1 MKMCGVKTDLID
13 TNGCTALFYAVTLGH
28 ADATSKLLDLGA
40 DPNRQDRKGR
50 SPAHCGCAKGQLE
63 TIKILSARATNLWL
77 RNAKGDL
84 PLHEAASSGRTEL
97 VEWLLAQK
105 PNHIN
110 SSSNDGR
117 TVLHIAA
124 SNDSIDMCRMLIEK
138 GAEINAV
145 YRNMKNVVK
154 TPLDCAMQKG
164 YRTTAKF
171 IQTHGGLP
179 ANKLR
184 LSGRKPQAV
193 IPEFDV
199 DVGPI
204 KISDNA
210 QDSKS
215 SKHRESDSDTDSKQ
229 HRKRRKCSHKRR
241 SSSCSETFICH
252 RVDEPCEI
260 NRSKSSS
267 ELSKRH
273 KSRRKSS
280 TTATDS
286 SECSDSESDGD
297 DTDHHCCHHVKRK
310 NRCYKK
316 VKGKSSNG
324 DQQQRAGSKLKDN
337 GKGHHKRRASS
348 SNNKNRLTE
357 SENDEERTIEKREKR
372 VEIVTSSSENRK
384 KSLSSSSA
392 AKDGSKKNSTAN
404 VKRSPSSS
412 KGSTTLSSSS
422 TNAAKK
428 KLGSDGK
435 KKSEEREKSQDK
447 SPSASRK
454 PSDDDETLRDTAML
468 SKAET
473 ATAVESIAVAQEEE
487 QHIDTL
493 KVPSNS
499 EFDDGLLTDAT
510 YVIETDTIKT
520 TVTSTTS
527 TTTTAT
533 TVKERSEDMIPA
545 EEIKIDD
552 TLIGNANGTI
562 TENVESKLSME
573 NIQHSSSSSG
583 TGNGGV
589 SHEPTKA
596 TPAVDENVTEKDEG
610 IREDDTTSAEEFQ
623 PVNEAR
629 SSESRSSFQVLN
641 DSDDAYEKLREFE
654 QRALRSE
661 IDDTIM
667 FNEQTSTS
675 DRENLEPE
683 DSGIEPSPRI
693 HRNKLT
699 YQSQPTTYYL
709 DDFENRKPGDKN
721 ACNMTTVQQSIQKNI
736 RR

>member
-1 MKMCGVKTDLID
+1 MCGVKTDLID

-63 TIKILSARATNLWL
+63 TIKILSARGSNLWL

-124 SNDSIDMCRMLIEK
+124 SNDSIDMCRMLIDK

-164 YRTTAKF
+164 FRTTAKF
-171 IQTHGGLP
+171 IQSHSGVP

-215 SKHRESDSDTDSKQ
+215 SKHRESDSDSDSKH

-241 SSSCSETFICH
+241 SSSCSETFVCH
-252 RVDEPCEI
+252 RIDEPCEI

-267 ELSKRH
+267 ELNKRQR
-273 KSRRKSS
+273 SRRAS
-280 TTATDS
+280 TTTGTDS
-286 SECSDSESDGD
+286 SENSESDSGD
-297 DTDHHCCHHVKRK
+297 DDSEQHCCYHKKRQH
-310 NRCYKK
+310 RCYKK
-316 VKGKSSNG
+316 VKHKS
-324 DQQQRAGSKLKDN
+324 APSKSKDN
-337 GKGHHKRRASS
+337 GKSHHKKAN
-348 SNNKNRLTE
+348 NNKNRLTE
-357 SENDEERTIEKREKR
+357 SENDEERTIEKSTREKK
-372 VEIVTSSSENRK
+372 VEIVTNENRK
-384 KSLSSSSA
+384 RESRTLLSST
-392 AKDGSKKNSTAN
+392 KDGPRKNSTLN
-404 VKRSPSSS
+404 VKRSPSAT
-412 KGSTTLSSSS
+412 KGSTAT
-422 TNAAKK
+422 KK
-428 KLGSDGK
+428 KLGGDGK
-435 KKSEEREKSQDK
+435 KKSEEKEKFQDK

-454 PSDDDETLRDTAML
+454 PSDEDEALKDMTTT
-468 SKAET
+468 SKTET
-473 ATAVESIAVAQEEE
+473 ATVVESIPIAPDDEN
-487 QHIDTL
+487 IDTL
-493 KVPSNS
+493 KLPNNS
-499 EFDDGLLTDAT
+499 EIDDGLLTDAT

-520 TVTSTTS
+520 TTTS
-527 TTTTAT
+527 TTVVTMPAKTT
-533 TVKERSEDMIPA
+533 TVCDEKSEGKIPA

-552 TLIGNANGTI
+552 MLIGNANGTI

-573 NIQHSSSSSG
+573 NIQHSNNNQQQQA
-583 TGNGGV
+583 TTFTKPTEEHV
-589 SHEPTKA
+589 S
-596 TPAVDENVTEKDEG
+596 EKDEG
-610 IREDDTTSAEEFQ
+610 IREDDTTSAEEYQ
-623 PVNEAR
+623 PANGAR

-654 QRALRSE
+654 EKNFLNDM
-661 IDDTIM
+661 DDTIM
-667 FNEQTSTS
+667 LNEQTSTS
-675 DRENLEPE
+675 DRENFEPE

-699 YQSQPTTYYL
+699 YQSQPTTFYL

>member
-1 MKMCGVKTDLID
+1 MCGVKTDLID

-63 TIKILSARATNLWL
+63 TIKILNARGSNLWL

-97 VEWLLAQK
+97 LEWLLAQK

-171 IQTHGGLP
+171 IQSHGGLP

-215 SKHRESDSDTDSKQ
+215 SKHRESESDSDSKH

-267 ELSKRH
+267 ELNKRH

-286 SECSDSESDGD
+286 SEASDSESDD
-297 DTDHHCCHHVKRK
+297 ETDHHCCHHVKRK

-316 VKGKSSNG
+316 IKNKTSIATNKSKENGKS
-324 DQQQRAGSKLKDN
+324 Q
-337 GKGHHKRRASS
+337 HKRSSS
-348 SNNKNRLTE
+348 SNKSRYTE
-357 SENDEERTIEKREKR
+357 SENDEEKTTEKREKR
-372 VEIVTSSSENRK
+372 VEIVTSSGDSRK
-384 KSLSSSSA
+384 RESSKSLSSSSTT
-392 AKDGSKKNSTAN
+392 KDGVKKSSTVN

-412 KGSTTLSSSS
+412 KGSSSSS
-422 TNAAKK
+422 AIAKK
-428 KLGSDGK
+428 KLGGDGR
-435 KKSEEREKSQDK
+435 KKSEEKDKSQDK

-454 PSDDDETLRDTAML
+454 PSDDDEALKDMTMT
-468 SKAET
+468 SKAEKV
-473 ATAVESIAVAQEEE
+473 TAVESSAAPEEE
-487 QHIDTL
+487 NIDTL
-493 KVPSNS
+493 KLPSNS
-499 EFDDGLLTDAT
+499 EIDDGLLTDAT

-520 TVTSTTS
+520 AAASTTMK
-527 TTTTAT
+527 
-533 TVKERSEDMIPA
+533 TVNEKSEDMIPD

-552 TLIGNANGTI
+552 MLIGNANGTI

-573 NIQHSSSSSG
+573 NIHSSSGSG
-583 TGNGGV
+583 KSITMQ
-589 SHEPTKA
+589 A
-596 TPAVDENVTEKDEG
+596 PAVNEIVTDKDEG
-610 IREDDTTSAEEFQ
+610 IREDDTTSAEESQ
-623 PVNEAR
+623 PVLQAR

-654 QRALRSE
+654 ERTFLGE
-661 IDDTIM
+661 TDDTIM
-667 FNEQTSTS
+667 LNEQTSAS